1 MRKTIWLA
9 CFLVL
14 LNPVVS
20 SARVS
25 SALTIR
31 VIDSLGAAVAGA
43 AVRLYTR
50 DDRLR
55 LTVRTNAAGVYRFD
69 SLAPGEYL
77 VDAEA
82 PGFARA
88 EARIVRLKRGEE
100 AEIELTLTIAAHREE
115 VVVTASSTPQTV
127 TEISKAITNVAAPEI
142 DERNEYS
149 IPEALRSVP
158 GLRVQ
163 ELGGPGSFV
172 SIKTRGLR
180 NEDTAVLIDGARFRD
195 PTAPQG
201 DASAYLQDLVVT
213 DTDRVE
219 VLRGS
224 SSSLYGTNAIGG
236 VINIVT
242 RDGGGRPR
250 GSLFSEGGSLGFFRA
265 RGQVGGGAADDRLT
279 YSAGLSYLNVSEGL
293 DGNDAARNTSG
304 QGRIR
309 ARLSPTA
316 TLSFRFY
323 AADANAMLNE
333 SPQGVGVLPP
343 AGVIDAI
350 PLSDEEL
357 ARYES
362 GTPISDLNLDGA
374 NYIPAADDLDNQ
386 RENRFVSTLV
396 TFEQRPRETFGY
408 SVTYHGL
415 GIDRGILDGPVG
427 VTPFEPG
434 ETSLSDFNGRTHTV
448 NGRVDFD
455 LGAFNFVTAGYE
467 LERESYLNQSFMG
480 STLDSGVDVAQTSS
494 TFFVQDQLRL
504 VEGALQI
511 SGAFRTQLFSLETPT
526 LDPPEG
532 SPYQGVDFE
541 SPENAYTG
549 DASVAY
555 FFRDSGTKL
564 RAHVGSGYRAPSL
577 FERFG
582 TFYSSFFGYSVY
594 GDPRLRP
601 EKSVAFDAGVDQDFA
616 AGRARASATFFY
628 TRLQRVIIFDFSGG
642 IDPTTDPYGRFGG
655 YRGVDGGVAR
665 GIELSATAATEFGLR
680 AGIAYTYTDAEPPA
694 EGFEELPQAYA
705 IPENQLSLVAT
716 QRVGTDFYI
725 NFDLAVSDSY
735 LAPIFD
741 PVTFASRSY
750 RFDGMVKADLGASYT
765 FRLAG
770 KGLRFFAKVA
780 NLFNEKYYE
789 SGFRTLRR
797 TGVAGVVFE
806 F

>member
-1 MRKTIWLA
+1 MRKVFWMA
-9 CFLVL
+9 CLLVFLI
-14 LNPVVS
+14 PAIS
-20 SARVS
+20 QAQVS

-31 VIDSLGAAVAGA
+31 VYDSLGSVVADA

-55 LTVRTNAAGVYRFD
+55 LAARTDATGVYRFEN
-69 SLAPGEYL
+69 LAPGEYL
-77 VDAEA
+77 VDGEA

-88 EARIVRLKRGEE
+88 EARIVRLSRGEE
-100 AEIELTLTIAAHREE
+100 VELELTLAIAAHREE

-127 TEISKAITNVAAPEI
+127 SEISKAITNVAATEI
-142 DERNEYS
+142 AERDEYS
-149 IPEALRSVP
+149 IPEALRTVP

-265 RGQVGGGAADDRLT
+265 RGQVGGGAADDRFT
-279 YSAGLSYLNVSEGL
+279 YSAALSYLNISEGL
-293 DGNDAARNTSG
+293 DGNDAARNTSV

-316 TLSFRFY
+316 TLSMRVY
-323 AADANAMLNE
+323 AANANAMLNE
-333 SPQGVGVLPP
+333 SPQGVGDLPP
-343 AGVIDAI
+343 ADVIDAV
-350 PLSDEEL
+350 PLSAEEL
-357 ARYES
+357 ERYES
-362 GTPISDLNLDGA
+362 GTPIPDLNLDGA
-374 NYIPAADDLDNQ
+374 NYIPAADDPDNQ
-386 RENRFVSTLV
+386 RENRFVSTFV

-408 SVTYHGL
+408 SITYHGL
-415 GIDRGILDGPVG
+415 GIDRGILDGPEG
-427 VTPFEPG
+427 VTLFEPG
-434 ETSLSDFNGRTHTV
+434 ESSRSDFSGRTHTV
-448 NGRVDFD
+448 NGRTDFE

-467 LERESYLNQSFMG
+467 LESESYLNHSFMG
-480 STLDSGVDVAQTSS
+480 SILDSGVDVTQRSN
-494 TFFVQDQLRL
+494 TFFIQDQVRL
-504 VEGALQI
+504 MGGALQV
-511 SGAFRTQLFSLETPT
+511 SGAFRTQLFSLESPK
-526 LDPPEG
+526 LEPAEG
-532 SPYQGVDFE
+532 SPYQGIDSE

-549 DASVAY
+549 DGSVAY

-564 RAHVGSGYRAPSL
+564 RAHVGNGYRAPSL

-582 TFYSSFFGYSVY
+582 TFYNSFFGYSVY

-601 EKSVAFDAGVDQDFA
+601 EKSIAFDAGVDQDFA

-628 TRLQRVIIFDFSGG
+628 TRLQRIIIFDFSGG
-642 IDPTTDPYGRFGG
+642 IDPTTDPFGRFGG
-655 YRGVDGGVAR
+655 YRSVDGGAAR
-665 GIELSATAATEFGLR
+665 GIELSATAATGFGLR
-680 AGIAYTYTDAEPPA
+680 MGVAYTYTDAEPPA

-705 IPENQLSLVAT
+705 IPQNQFSLVAT
-716 QRVGTDFYI
+716 QRVGSDFYV

-750 RFDGMVKADLGASYT
+750 RFDGIAKADLGASYT
-765 FRLAG
+765 WRLSG
-770 KGLRFFAKVA
+770 NGLRFFAKVV
-780 NLFNEKYYE
+780 NLFDENYYE

-797 TGVAGVVFE
+797 TGVAGVAFE